1 MARRRRSI
9 LDISAEEARHA
20 LVFLIHE
27 GKVAVAEVDKAL
39 KRREHLLRELKS
51 RLAALG
57 EGGAAAGARLGKT
70 TTRQWRASRPARR
83 RAVSA
88 ATKAARRAQ
97 GHYLAAV
104 RRLSKSA
111 RKQVKAIRAKSGVSA
126 AIAAARKMA
135 K

>member
-1 MARRRRSI
+1 M
-9 LDISAEEARHA
+9 LNISAEEARQA

-39 KRREHLLRELKS
+39 KRREQLLRELKS

-57 EGGAAAGARLGKT
+57 EGGAAASARVGRT
-70 TTRQWRASRPARR
+70 AARQWRASRPARK

-88 ATKAARRAQ
+88 ATRAARQAQ

-111 RKQVKAIRAKSGVSA
+111 RKQVKAIRAKSGVTA
-126 AIAAARKMA
+126 AIAAAKRMA